1 MAKELIAYCMKTK
14 KKEAMLNPVITRT
27 SKGGYCAQGATK
39 DGNKMA
45 LILSEANAL
54 AAIKDG
60 SAKKGW

>member
-1 MAKELIAYCMKTK
+1 MKTK
-14 KKEAMLNPVITRT
+14 KKEAMHGTAVITKT
-27 SKGGYCAQGATK
+27 SRGGYCAQGATK

-60 SAKKGW
+60 LAKKGW